1 MDSCFIDYA
10 NKSFEQ
16 EVEKVFF
23 FQQVIQPRLMDYSLY
38 LSVPSDH
45 QFQSSLLGIY
55 LGELALFSC
64 VSACMFSY

>member
-1 MDSCFIDYA
+1 MDSCFMVYA

-45 QFQSSLLGIY
+45 QFQSSLLGI
-55 LGELALFSC
+55 GELVLLC
-64 VSACMFSY
+64 VSLFVWLLTN